1 MSHETLDKAIYD
13 AVLESVQ
20 VHNQSQDLAKKI
32 LVWLEAL
39 HSGQESLEDKNAYL
53 NRIDVLLEGTKIYGK

>member
-13 AVLESVQ
+13 AVFETVQ